1 MNDMNDTVVVDDNP
15 PSGIDHGKS
24 DRRDCLPALNRFGN
38 ASRRVLPMINTLLS
52 IAAFVVFKWAFLKL
66 FPQAYPRDASDHRL
80 RVSERSVAHA
90 GVEKMTFGAQSRR
103 TVRPSFRE
111 RAEVSQPSS
120 SGQGESLRSSFALP
134 YPDVP

>member
-66 FPQAYPRDASDHRL
+66 FRRCTHGTLQITD
-80 RVSERSVAHA
+80 
-90 GVEKMTFGAQSRR
+90 FGLA
-103 TVRPSFRE
+103 
-111 RAEVSQPSS
+111 
-120 SGQGESLRSSFALP
+120 SGQWPTLESRK
-134 YPDVP
+134 